1 MYSMLYNP
9 IQCYVTQ
16 FNVIKEHLDRSQL
29 QYFYAI
35 ITSLLDYLSSSTR
48 FFSQNKHSIS
58 LHNLL
63 TVLK

>member
-29 QYFYAI
+29 KMPKSHFDFKNTIYSTETFSI
-35 ITSLLDYLSSSTR
+35 KHILIFHIHSKKHYL
-48 FFSQNKHSIS
+48 Q
-58 LHNLL
+58 
-63 TVLK
+63 